1 MADSSRSLTQHLLS
15 LSPSSFKLATQT
27 PFLIQAGC
35 GTLSKEILEKWVF
48 QDRLYAQAYVR
59 FGGRLLAGLAGKLP
73 SRVDS
78 GDVNERLLDLV
89 LDAVNNVRR
98 ELKFFEDVAGR
109 YGLVIDA
116 EVVSEGVKG
125 YRELFEGLGVKVTSG
140 EREEVLEGLVLLWG
154 TEICYLEAWRYAKSF
169 TEGSEGEEDSDGGAL
184 RKEFIP
190 NWTSDEFAEFVEKIG
205 GFVDEVWES
214 IRGGSGNEEMLKRV
228 EGIWREVLDIEQV
241 FWPVVEG

>member
-98 ELKFFEDVAGR
+98 ELKFFEDV
-109 YGLVIDA
+109 
-116 EVVSEGVKG
+116 
-125 YRELFEGLGVKVTSG
+125 
-140 EREEVLEGLVLLWG
+140 LEGLVLLWG